1 MSSQEHNMVVLGQI
15 VKHIPAKLI
24 EKLKAKYGIQTRA
37 FTATSHVVAMI
48 FAQLAHALS
57 LNDIC
62 DCLRFHK
69 GYLSQIRDCVPPS
82 RNGLAHAN
90 ATRDASLPEE
100 LFWAVLEEIRMKYP
114 GFISGSRLYP
124 GLPWRFKRAI
134 HLVDSTTIKL
144 IAKCMDW
151 AKHTKQKAAAKM
163 HLDLDLKSFLP
174 NFIIVRPAKD
184 SDPKMAWELC
194 APVRAGEIVV
204 FDKAYVDFD
213 HLYHLHQR
221 GVIWVT
227 RSKENMCFEVMGQ
240 QLSEEEIQQ
249 ARHMRETGV
258 FVGQQPIV
266 LSDSLVRLARGNTFE
281 KYPETLR
288 LITACILRDG
298 KPAEMS
304 FISNQLEWSPYSIC
318 DLYLAR
324 WGIEVFFKE
333 IKQTLQLADFLG
345 TSENAI
351 KWQIWTALLTY
362 LLLRLTAWLGDWKD
376 SFRRLYT
383 LVKGMLW
390 SQRSLSALFR
400 LIDTEENGVS
410 PPIRLSDVQLQF
422 DFGDI

>member
-1 MSSQEHNMVVLGQI
+1 MSSQEHNMAVLGQI

-24 EKLKAKYGIQTRA
+24 EKLKSKYRIQTRS
-37 FTATSHVVAMI
+37 FSETSHVVAML
-48 FAQLAHALS
+48 FAQLSHALS

-69 GYLSQIRDCVPPS
+69 GYLAQIRDCVPPS

-90 ATRDASLPEE
+90 ATRNAALAEE
-100 LFWAVLEEIRMKYP
+100 LFWSVLDEVKCKHP
-114 GFISGSRLYP
+114 KFISGGRRYP
-124 GLPWRFKRAI
+124 GMPWRFKRAI
-134 HLVDSTTIKL
+134 HVVDSTTIKL

-174 NFIIVRPAKD
+174 NFIIVGPAKD
-184 SDPKMAWELC
+184 SDPKMAWALC
-194 APVRAGEIVV
+194 AAVRAGEIVV

-213 HLYHLHQR
+213 HLYHLQRR

-249 ARHMRETGV
+249 ARHMYEAGV

-266 LSDSLVRLARGNTFE
+266 LSDKLVRLARENTFE

-288 LITACILRDG
+288 LITACVLRNG
-298 KPAEMS
+298 KPAEMT
-304 FISNQLEWSPYSIC
+304 FITNQLEWSPYSIC

-351 KWQIWTALLTY
+351 KWQIWIALLTY

-376 SFRRLYT
+376 SFRRLFT
-383 LVKGMLW
+383 LVKGVLW
-390 SQRSLSALFR
+390 SQRSLSTLFR

-422 DFGDI
+422 DFSDI

>member
-1 MSSQEHNMVVLGQI
+1 M
-15 VKHIPAKLI
+15 
-24 EKLKAKYGIQTRA
+24 
-37 FTATSHVVAMI
+37 
-48 FAQLAHALS
+48 
-57 LNDIC
+57 
-62 DCLRFHK
+62 
-69 GYLSQIRDCVPPS
+69 
-82 RNGLAHAN
+82 
-90 ATRDASLPEE
+90 
-100 LFWAVLEEIRMKYP
+100 
-114 GFISGSRLYP
+114 
-124 GLPWRFKRAI
+124 
-134 HLVDSTTIKL
+134 
-144 IAKCMDW
+144 
-151 AKHTKQKAAAKM
+151 
-163 HLDLDLKSFLP
+163 
-174 NFIIVRPAKD
+174 
-184 SDPKMAWELC
+184 
-194 APVRAGEIVV
+194 
-204 FDKAYVDFD
+204 
-213 HLYHLHQR
+213 
-221 GVIWVT
+221 
-227 RSKENMCFEVMGQ
+227 
-240 QLSEEEIQQ
+240 
-249 ARHMRETGV
+249 
-258 FVGQQPIV
+258 GQQPIV

-362 LLLRLTAWLGDWKD
+362 LLLRLTAWLGEWKD
-376 SFRRLYT
+376 SFRRLFT

-422 DFGDI
+422 DFGNI